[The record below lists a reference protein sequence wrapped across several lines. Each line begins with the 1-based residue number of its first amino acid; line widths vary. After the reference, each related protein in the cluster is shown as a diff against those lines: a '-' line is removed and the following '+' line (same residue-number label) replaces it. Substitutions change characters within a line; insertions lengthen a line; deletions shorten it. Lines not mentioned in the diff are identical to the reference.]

1 MITRSV
7 TPLSNPQ
14 CVADWL
20 VRSAHAG
27 TYARS
32 PRPYPT
38 FGADRSATLSFQRD
52 GGSEPLSPDYLPEMA
67 DCRGY

>member
-14 CVADWL
+14 PAPDW
-20 VRSAHAG
+20 RG
-27 TYARS
+27 QFETF
-32 PRPYPT
+32 

>member
-14 CVADWL
+14 PAPDW
-20 VRSAHAG
+20 RDQFE
-27 TYARS
+27 TF
-32 PRPYPT
+32 
-38 FGADRSATLSFQRD
+38 FGADRSATLSFHRD

>member
-1 MITRSV
+1 MFTNV

-14 CVADWL
+14 PAPDW
-20 VRSAHAG
+20 RDQFD
-27 TYARS
+27 TF
-32 PRPYPT
+32 
-38 FGADRSATLSFQRD
+38 FGADRSVSPPQHRD

>member
-1 MITRSV
+1 MFTNV

-14 CVADWL
+14 RVADWL

-38 FGADRSATLSFQRD
+38 FGADRSVSLPQHRD
-52 GGSEPLSPDYLPEMA
+52 GGSEPSLSHD
-67 DCRGY
+67 DG

>member
-14 CVADWL
+14 PAPDW
-20 VRSAHAG
+20 RDQFD
-27 TYARS
+27 TF
-32 PRPYPT
+32 
-38 FGADRSATLSFQRD
+38 FGADRSVSPISPRD